1 MRKIFSFNIYQNME
15 NTDSK
20 KKIKKIKTP
29 KQDLI
34 QYIESKYK
42 SPQDFVENS
51 SNIIEVGNIIRIAYL
66 IPEGDKERTQYY
78 EGLII
83 AKNNRTLSKSFI
95 LRRTVQGVGIEQI
108 FVLNSPKIVSITKK
122 QASKIRRSKLYF
134 IRNLR
139 GKSSRLKAKL

>member
-1 MRKIFSFNIYQNME
+1 MNKILSFNSSQNME
-15 NTDSK
+15 NTNSK

-34 QYIESKYK
+34 KHIESKYK
-42 SPQDFVENS
+42 SRQDFVENS
-51 SNIIEVGNIIRIAYL
+51 QNIIEVGNIIRIAYL

-108 FVLNSPKIVSITKK
+108 FVLNSPKIISITRK

-139 GKSSRLKAKL
+139 GKSTRLKVKL